1 MLAGDGCKKHWKNIR
16 DAYTRYKRN
25 NKFRYG
31 STAPLPKKPRSKW
44 VSYCLMSFLD
54 SSTHIPTQH
63 KSEISNIES
72 LEENTNT
79 AEESTSTQD
88 NLSIDFSQT
97 GLDCDT
103 QNPLESDE
111 DTADPLTR
119 ELTIPRNMQR
129 SKHTAH
135 IKKNTKRRRRADNE
149 ARLLG
154 YFRKRDASH
163 SVLLQNIIE
172 PKETDELDSFATH
185 IKKVLT
191 KLPPVLK
198 IRAKQEMFD
207 VLTRYEIMAVEP
219 QSSSPSNSLSTS
231 SDFLY
236 FQTTKLEP
244 PSP

>member
-1 MLAGDGCKKHWKNIR
+1 MFPGDSCKKHWKNIR

-25 NKFRYG
+25 NKFSYG
-31 STAPLPKKPRSKW
+31 SAAPLPKKPRSKW
-44 VSYCLMSFLD
+44 VSYSLMSFLD
-54 SSTHIPTQH
+54 SSSQH
-63 KSEISNIES
+63 RPVTSNIES
-72 LEENTNT
+72 LEDTTST
-79 AEESTSTQD
+79 AVESTGTQD
-88 NLSIDFSQT
+88 NLSLDFTQSGQ
-97 GLDCDT
+97 DHEA

-111 DTADPLTR
+111 YVRDDPLSR
-119 ELTIPRNMQR
+119 EVIIPRNLQR
-129 SKHTAH
+129 SKHTPH
-135 IKKNTKRRRRADNE
+135 VKKNIKRRRRADNE

-154 YFRKRDASH
+154 YFRKRDESH

-231 SDFLY
+231 SDFVY
-236 FQTTKLEP
+236 FQTTKVEP

>member
-1 MLAGDGCKKHWKNIR
+1 MLAGDSCKKHWKNIR

-25 NKFRYG
+25 NKFSYG
-31 STAPLPKKPRSKW
+31 SSAQLPKKPRSKW
-44 VSYCLMSFLD
+44 VSYSLMSFLD
-54 SSTHIPTQH
+54 SSSHHRHVTT
-63 KSEISNIES
+63 NIES
-72 LEENTNT
+72 LEDNTNT
-79 AEESTSTQD
+79 AEESPGTQD
-88 NLSIDFSQT
+88 TLSMDFCQT
-97 GLDCDT
+97 RFDHDT

-111 DTADPLTR
+111 DMVDDPLSR
-119 ELTIPRNMQR
+119 EVTIPRNMQR
-129 SKHTAH
+129 SKHTTH
-135 IKKNTKRRRRADNE
+135 VKKTIKRRRRVDNE

-154 YFRKRDASH
+154 YFRKRDESH
-163 SVLLQNIIE
+163 SVLLKNIIE

-231 SDFLY
+231 SDFVY
-236 FQTTKLEP
+236 FQTTKVEP

>member
-1 MLAGDGCKKHWKNIR
+1 MIHFVLVGDSCKKHWKNIR

-25 NKFRYG
+25 NKFSYG
-31 STAPLPKKPRSKW
+31 SAAPLPKKPRSKW
-44 VSYCLMSFLD
+44 VSYSLMSFLD
-54 SSTHIPTQH
+54 SSAQH
-63 KSEISNIES
+63 RPVISKIGS
-72 LEENTNT
+72 LEGNT
-79 AEESTSTQD
+79 AEEITATQD
-88 NLSIDFSQT
+88 TISVDFSQT

-111 DTADPLTR
+111 DIVDDPLSR
-119 ELTIPRNMQR
+119 EVSIPRNTQR
-129 SKHTAH
+129 SKHTPH
-135 IKKNTKRRRRADNE
+135 IKKNAKRRRRADNE

-154 YFRKRDASH
+154 YFRKRNESH
-163 SVLLQNIIE
+163 SVLLQNIME

-231 SDFLY
+231 SDFV
-236 FQTTKLEP
+236 FFPTTKVEP

>member
-1 MLAGDGCKKHWKNIR
+1 MLAGDSCKKHWKNIR

-25 NKFRYG
+25 NKFSYG
-31 STAPLPKKPRSKW
+31 SAAPLPKKPRSKW
-44 VSYCLMSFLD
+44 VSYRLMSFLD
-54 SSTHIPTQH
+54 SSAQH
-63 KSEISNIES
+63 RGVTSNIDSHED
-72 LEENTNT
+72 NTNT
-79 AEESTSTQD
+79 AEESTGTQD
-88 NLSIDFSQT
+88 TLSMVFSQP
-97 GLDCDT
+97 GLDRDT

-111 DTADPLTR
+111 DIVDDPLSR
-119 ELTIPRNMQR
+119 EVTIPRIIQR
-129 SKHTAH
+129 SKHTPHA
-135 IKKNTKRRRRADNE
+135 KKNTKRRRRADNE

-154 YFRKRDASH
+154 YFRKRDESH

-219 QSSSPSNSLSTS
+219 QSSSPTNSLSTS
-231 SDFLY
+231 SDFVY
-236 FQTTKLEP
+236 FQTTKIEP